1 MFILVYHGMPGPE
14 GPREHHGGTVL
25 RSLEVRESWL
35 IKPDSPRMET
45 SPQNMTNVH
54 SSGYPHANT
63 CATVWSLLGFK
74 WLSQGLYPTGK
85 KKERAWYRIVAILK
99 AILGPGVKPICFC
112 SMVANRVGA
121 GFVEPNYCWTI
132 AQGWLFGTIVL
143 LKNNELETVQH
154 GVLGKENTDDV
165 RRTLDYDA
173 DMYRRFV
180 QGASNAGI
188 FCAL

>member
-1 MFILVYHGMPGPE
+1 
-14 GPREHHGGTVL
+14 
-25 RSLEVRESWL
+25 
-35 IKPDSPRMET
+35 
-45 SPQNMTNVH
+45 
-54 SSGYPHANT
+54 
-63 CATVWSLLGFK
+63 
-74 WLSQGLYPTGK
+74 
-85 KKERAWYRIVAILK
+85 
-99 AILGPGVKPICFC
+99 
-112 SMVANRVGA
+112 
-121 GFVEPNYCWTI
+121 
-132 AQGWLFGTIVL
+132 L